1 MYKIL
6 NNLQVYKNNTALMTE
21 NNSIT
26 YNDLIKKSDKIK
38 KKIKSNTISLM
49 VAQNNLNFIT
59 SYIAFL
65 RKKK

>member
-26 YNDLIKKSDKIK
+26 YNDLIKNTDKIK

-49 VAQNNLNFIT
+49 IAQNNLNFIT